1 MSPLLIATLAVGMVL
16 AGLIL
21 IGQRAT
27 RASLASLRSTMGEP
41 GRELGDLGGE
51 IDELRGELADLGE
64 HMTRIERLAEELRE
78 AIEGSGG
85 PGGPEAHPIR
95 YPGRPVR
102 PNDSTRPSS
111 RHGATVYTLHAL
123 PIPAPED
130 RELSGVCSMCDN
142 RTR

>member
-16 AGLIL
+16 VGLIL

-27 RASLASLRSTMGEP
+27 RAELASLRSTIREP
-41 GRELGDLGGE
+41 GWELGDLGGE
-51 IDELRGELADLGE
+51 FDELRRELADLGE
-64 HMTRIERLAEELRE
+64 QMTRIEGLAEELRE

-95 YPGRPVR
+95 YPRRPVR

-111 RHGATVYTLHAL
+111 WHGATVYTLHAV

-130 RELSGVCSMCDN
+130 RELSGVSSMCDSG
-142 RTR
+142 TR